1 MQVSEILEMKKG
13 IKAKLMAATSLL
25 LVSAI
30 LLSLTTYAWFI
41 LSTAPE
47 VTEMQTTAG
56 ANGSLE
62 IALQSGD
69 TVSDIKNRVGDSSAV
84 GTLKDANS
92 TWGNVVDL
100 SGDTYGLQG
109 LSLLPARLNIDA
121 SGNVSKSSPLKMP
134 LFGQDGRI
142 SELTNLNSMR
152 YDDTN
157 KKYVDGQDKHGVLVY
172 ADDKSIAN
180 GTKDEK
186 HLDRQWLIDTTRE
199 QIVKLRADL
208 RKDLVQTMED
218 NQEGISIILYHT
230 VNLSKGGNESD
241 TESGGVWQKD
251 NGAKYEVD
259 DYNCVLKLL
268 SSFSDIQA
276 KSAKSIRH
284 ALLAC
289 AAADTTNYP
298 KDVATGE
305 AKELSALY
313 AKYQTLPIGG
323 LESDESEAQETVY
336 KIANKNKAKLEEING
351 PTAEQQALIQAYA
364 SVMDAA
370 RSTTDV
376 RVRIK
381 NAQDGI
387 TTDKIKRLA
396 ENYTN
401 LEEQSK
407 QEFSREIT
415 GSILK
420 LFDFMATVDGGI
432 YVTDEI
438 DANHAP
444 RTLYDEI
451 QSAGSNKYYYFKND
465 KPTQL
470 PTRFYMLKNSGLFS
484 SLATLAGDFESNPI
498 ERMNKVILPPPT
510 FGVDYKYYMTQIRA
524 STAEWPSAGDVKWGD
539 TFGFDPDKNTGCL
552 QAVYNATSGLK
563 AEGSVIYVI
572 TSASRV
578 NAYGYAMDLAFRSTE
593 SGKLLLQQNAVDRVT
608 GKDSDTPEGRLPST
622 STTQGSGSTVEFLLR
637 KSTQE
642 HLEDDSA
649 AERAMALLKCLRV
662 AFLEDDGDW
671 KLLCVAKLDDNKTA
685 FSDYSSS
692 ETVKVTGQLKL
703 YSAKYSA
710 SGSLTLEERTDQSI
724 VDLSP
729 NNPKGIKTLVY
740 LDGDEVQN
748 AFLTPDQPFS
758 LSGSINLQFATDAKD
773 LKPMEYT
780 DFIIPENPGN
790 KKSEDGEEGIGQ

>member
-56 ANGSLE
+56 ANGALE

-69 TVSDIKNRVGDSSAV
+69 TAVSEIKNRVGDSSAV
-84 GTLKDANS
+84 GSLKDANS

-100 SGDTYGLQG
+100 SGNIYGLQG

-142 SELTNLNSMR
+142 SELANLNSMR
-152 YDDTN
+152 YDDTEKN
-157 KKYVDGQDKHGVLVY
+157 YVAGHQNDHGVLVY
-172 ADDKSIAN
+172 ADDESINN

-186 HLDRQWLIDTTRE
+186 HLDRQGLINTTRQ
-199 QIVKLRADL
+199 QIQELRTSL

-230 VNLSKGGNESD
+230 VNLSEGGNGS
-241 TESGGVWQKD
+241 TESGSDWQQD
-251 NGAKYEVD
+251 NIGKYELD
-259 DYNCVLKLL
+259 DYYCIQKLL

-276 KSAKSIRH
+276 KSAKSVRH

-298 KDVATGE
+298 KDGATGE
-305 AKELSALY
+305 AKELSDLY
-313 AKYQTLPIGG
+313 AKYQSLPLGG
-323 LESDESEAQETVY
+323 SEDDESETQETVY
-336 KIANKNKAKLEEING
+336 KIAETNKNKLEELG
-351 PTAEQQALIQAYA
+351 SGQTAEQKSLVTAYA
-364 SVMDAA
+364 SVMSAA
-370 RSTTDV
+370 KSTTDV
-376 RVRIK
+376 RARIK

-420 LFDFMATVDGGI
+420 LFDFMAAVDGGI

-451 QSAGSNKYYYFKND
+451 QSGGSNKYYYFKND

-484 SLATLAGDFESNPI
+484 SLATLAGDFESSPI
-498 ERMNKVILPPPT
+498 ERTNKVNLPPPT
-510 FGVDYKYYMTQIRA
+510 FGVSYKYYMTQIRA
-524 STAEWPSAGDVKWGD
+524 STAEWPSADDVKWGY
-539 TFGFDPDKNTGCL
+539 TFGFDPDTNTGCL
-552 QAVYNATSGLK
+552 QDVYAATSGLK
-563 AEGSVIYVI
+563 ADGSVTYVI
-572 TSASRV
+572 TSAKRV
-578 NAYGYAMDLAFRSTE
+578 NAYGYAVDLAFRSTE
-593 SGKLLLQQNAVDRVT
+593 SGKLFLQQNAVDRVT
-608 GKDSDTPEGRLPST
+608 GETPDKTPEGRLPST
-622 STTQGSGSTVEFLLR
+622 STTQGNGSTVEFLLR

-642 HLEDDSA
+642 YVEDDSA

-671 KLLCVAKLDDNKTA
+671 KLLCVAKLDDGKDIV

-703 YSAKYSA
+703 YSAKCSA

-748 AFLTPDQPFS
+748 AFLTPDQLTS
-758 LSGSINLQFATDAKD
+758 LTGSINLQFATDAKD

-780 DFIIPENPGN
+780 DFIIP
-790 KKSEDGEEGIGQ
+790 KKSEDGEEGNGQ

>member
-84 GTLKDANS
+84 GSLKEANS

-100 SGDTYGLQG
+100 SGNTYGLQG
-109 LSLLPARLNIDA
+109 LSLLPARLNMNAD
-121 SGNVSKSSPLKMP
+121 GTVSKSSPLKMP

-142 SELTNLNSMR
+142 SELANLNSMR
-152 YDDTN
+152 YDDTVKN
-157 KKYVDGQDKHGVLVY
+157 YVAGQQNDHGVLVY
-172 ADDKSIAN
+172 ADDDSINN
-180 GTKDEK
+180 GSKDEK
-186 HLDRQWLIDTTRE
+186 RLDRQGLIDTTRE
-199 QIVKLRADL
+199 QIVKLRTSL

-230 VNLSKGGNESD
+230 VNLSKGGNGS
-241 TESGGVWQKD
+241 TESGSDWQQD
-251 NGAKYEVD
+251 NIGKYELD
-259 DYNCVLKLL
+259 DYYCIQKLL

-276 KSAKSIRH
+276 KSAKSVRH

-336 KIANKNKAKLEEING
+336 NIANKNKAKLEKING

-387 TTDKIKRLA
+387 TTDNIKRLA

-420 LFDFMATVDGGI
+420 LFDFMAAVDGGI

-484 SLATLAGDFESNPI
+484 SLATLAGDFESKPI
-498 ERMNKVILPPPT
+498 ERMNKVNLPPPT

-758 LSGSINLQFATDAKD
+758 LSGSINLQFATDAQN

-780 DFIIPENPGN
+780 DFIIP
-790 KKSEDGEEGIGQ
+790 KKSEDGEEGNGQ